1 MSEEELL
8 ESFLEEA
15 SEHIENLNTYILE
28 MEGDPSNDEYINE
41 VFRAA
46 HSLKGTSG
54 SLGFVRMQKLT
65 HDMESV
71 LSLIRDHQLEV
82 DSDKIDL
89 LFRCLDGI
97 VGYIDNIRNTGSEG
111 DNDYQEILDELN
123 KYLSDGGNSS
133 SDKKNEK
140 KSEAKEKTPETKAE
154 SEEKTESES
163 DKDSSVQSN
172 IDAVLSLKDFEISAI
187 KDAESDGQKCF
198 LITVLI
204 DPECLL
210 KSVRAFMVFK
220 KLEGKAEIMKLS
232 PSAQDIEDEKFE
244 FDFSM
249 LILTE
254 LDKAAV
260 QKRVS
265 KIAELSKIDITEYHA
280 EDFGKKE
287 AAVQKEAESAGKQE
301 EKKTADK
308 EQEAAKAPAADAKSK
323 VKKPV
328 ASHSVRVDIDKLNKM
343 MNLVSELIIQK
354 NGIVATASAI
364 TESSHDNPLIN
375 AYHQDM
381 DHLNLITNS
390 IHETVMQMRMVPI
403 DNVFNRYPR
412 MMRDL
417 SKKLGKEIDL
427 IITGEETEIDR
438 TLVDELSDPLMH
450 MIRNSADHGIE
461 DKETR
466 IKNGKPEKGTVRLE
480 AEQIGDN
487 VMIRIS
493 DDGAGIN
500 TQRVV
505 EKAVQNGRLTAEE
518 AENIS
523 EEKAADLIFLPSLST
538 AEKVSD
544 ISGRGVGLDVV
555 RSKIEGL
562 GGDVTVE
569 SELGKGSTFI
579 IRLPLTLAIVKA
591 LMVEVCNEIFAI
603 PTSSISIVEIIPVKE
618 VNYIQEK
625 PFINLRGEVIPLLY
639 LREFFCLSDQMD
651 FIEVANKELLKKDE
665 GEERKSM
672 VGDDSILVT
681 VVKKG
686 KKTLG
691 IVMDGYL
698 GQQEIVIKPMGEY
711 INSPKAISGATILGN
726 GDIALIIDPYALF

>member
-15 SEHIENLNTYILE
+15 SEHIENLNTNILE

-71 LSLIRDHQLEV
+71 LSLIRDHKLEV

-97 VGYIDNIRNTGSEG
+97 MGYIDNIRNTGTEG
-111 DNDYQEILDELN
+111 ENDYKEILDELN
-123 KYLSDGGNSS
+123 SYLDGGDKASAPDKEKKEEKA
-133 SDKKNEK
+133 SDK
-140 KSEAKEKTPETKAE
+140 
-154 SEEKTESES
+154 ES
-163 DKDSSVQSN
+163 DTHSETENTGEHDGASSIQDN
-172 IDAVLSLKDFEISAI
+172 INAVLSLKEFEINAI
-187 KDAESDGQKCF
+187 KDAKSDGQKCF
-198 LITVLI
+198 LVTIVI
-204 DPECLL
+204 DSECLL

-249 LILTE
+249 LILTDM
-254 LDKAAV
+254 DKAAI
-260 QKRVS
+260 QKRIS
-265 KIAELSKIDITEYHA
+265 KIAELSQIDIKEYQA
-280 EDFGKKE
+280 EDFVNNTKVVTSDEESSGKEESSPKE
-287 AAVQKEAESAGKQE
+287 
-301 EKKTADK
+301 K
-308 EQEAAKAPAADAKSK
+308 EQEAPKGPAAEAKTK

-364 TESSHDNPLIN
+364 TESTHENSLIN

-417 SKKLGKEIDL
+417 SKKLGKDIDL

-500 TQRVV
+500 TEKVV
-505 EKAVQNGRLTAEE
+505 QKAVQNGRLTAEE

-603 PTSSISIVEIIPVKE
+603 PTSSISIVEIIPIQD

-639 LREFFCLSDQMD
+639 LREFFCLDDKMD
-651 FIEVANKELLKKDE
+651 FIDTANKELLKKE
-665 GEERKSM
+665 EVEERRSM

-691 IVMDGYL
+691 IVMDGYI